1 MNQVVIAGTGL
12 HPFGKFPEKSLK
24 QLARTAIVE
33 ALKEA
38 RIQLRQIEAAF
49 VGNAFAGLT
58 TGQESVRGQ
67 VILRSVGLD
76 GIPVVNVENA
86 CASGS
91 TALHQAWVS
100 ILAGLYDTVLV
111 LGAEKLFVGNTA
123 RSIRAISSAA
133 DVETMGSRGLQFT
146 ALYAMGAKQ
155 YMKRYGATI
164 EDIARV
170 AVKNSRHGS
179 LNPIAQ
185 FRKPLSVEQVLSSRM
200 ISDPLTLYMC
210 SSIADGA
217 AAVILMSEKK
227 ARQIGVTTPVF
238 VRGCQVMSGIYQRRS
253 GDGPRNAVAVA
264 AERTYRQAGI
274 GPEELDVVEVHDAA
288 ASSEISHLESL
299 GLVPEGTGYEHLKA
313 GRFDLDGELPVN
325 TSGGLLSRG
334 HPVGAT
340 GVAQVCEIVR
350 QLKQEAGGRN
360 IQNGKKPRSGL
371 CLNTG
376 GRVHDDRAAIVT
388 TILSL

>member
-1 MNQVVIAGTGL
+1 MSRVVVAGTGF

-24 QLARTAIVE
+24 QLSSVAIME
-33 ALKEA
+33 ALREA
-38 RIQLRQIEAAF
+38 RIELRQIEAAF

-76 GIPVVNVENA
+76 GIPVINVENA

-100 ILAGLYDTVLV
+100 ILAGLYETVLV

-123 RSIRAISSAA
+123 RSIRAISSAT

-146 ALYAMGAKQ
+146 ALYAMSAKQ
-155 YMKRYGATI
+155 YMKKYGTTI
-164 EDIARV
+164 EDIALV
-170 AVKNSRHGS
+170 AVKNSRNGS

-200 ISDPLTLYMC
+200 ISEPLTLYMC

-217 AAVILMSEKK
+217 AAVVLMSERK
-227 ARQIGVTTPVF
+227 ARQVGITTPVYI
-238 VRGCQVMSGIYQRRS
+238 RGCQVMSGIYQRRD
-253 GDGPRNAVAVA
+253 GDYPRNAVTVA
-264 AERTYRQAGI
+264 AEKTYSQAGI
-274 GPEELDVVEVHDAA
+274 GPKELDVVEVHDAA

-299 GLVPEGTGYEHLKA
+299 GLVPPGTGYEHLKR
-313 GRFDLDGELPVN
+313 GRFNLDGDLPVN
-325 TSGGLLSRG
+325 PSGGLLSRG

-350 QLKQEAGGRN
+350 QLRQEAGERN
-360 IQNGKKPRSGL
+360 IRNGKKPRSGL

-376 GRVHDDRAAIVT
+376 GRVDDDRAAIVT